1 MNYQRWQRN
10 GYFCF
15 ENLKPGKY
23 VLTETFTPEGYQGL
37 KEPIELIIREDGSV
51 TIDGEKVADVL
62 ISGEK
67 NNQITFRRY
76 EPSKGS
82 FT

>member
-1 MNYQRWQRN
+1 
-10 GYFCF
+10 
-15 ENLKPGKY
+15 
-23 VLTETFTPEGYQGL
+23 L

-67 NNQITFRRY
+67 NNQITLDVTNQAKVPLPETGGIGRLWFYLIAISTFVIAGVYLFIRRP
-76 EPSKGS
+76 EGS
-82 FT
+82 V